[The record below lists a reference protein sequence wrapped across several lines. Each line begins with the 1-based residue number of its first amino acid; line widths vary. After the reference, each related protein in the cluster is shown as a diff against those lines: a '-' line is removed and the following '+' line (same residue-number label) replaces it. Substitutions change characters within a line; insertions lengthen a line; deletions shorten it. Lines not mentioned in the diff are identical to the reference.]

1 MKIDFKIQTERIHK
15 ALSISWSIESSSK
28 WSIVNPAMGQ
38 CGVTSLVVNDL
49 LGGEI
54 LKTKLPDGW
63 HFYNFINGNRY
74 DFTASQ
80 FNELIHY
87 MDISSNRE
95 EAFSDT
101 NEKQYTYLKQRVFMY
116 LDSLKQD

>member
-1 MKIDFKIQTERIHK
+1 MNFYNQTIIE
-15 ALSISWSIESSSK
+15 LSNILFQAWSIESSTK
-28 WSIVNPAMGQ
+28 WTEGNPAKGQ

-54 LKTKLPDGW
+54 FKTRITGGW
-63 HFYNFINGNRY
+63 HYYNGIDGKRF

-80 FNELIHY
+80 FTHAIEY
-87 MDISSNRE
+87 QDIPSNRV

-101 NEKQYTYLKQRVFMY
+101 NQKQYDYLINRVKLLMENNN
-116 LDSLKQD
+116 